1 MRLRSSDTFLNKG
14 ASEKGP
20 MAFLKRVWNHQA
32 VQRTLYFFPFR
43 LVVLHLKKNYILL
56 FFWVALGAF
65 ASGAIGQ
72 GYGVPYLFWDP
83 EYMGQVDF
91 WSFLILGFAMGGFL
105 MAFHLSS
112 YIQNAF
118 RFPFLATVSKPFF
131 KYSLNNSI
139 IPGIFLAVYIYKIV
153 TFQYKNELYLLHDD
167 ILATTE
173 LGWDMAG
180 FVSGILLFM
189 IPGHTYFLAF
199 SRNVFKVFGI
209 SEEEVKKP
217 SGKKKPIQVLLQKN
231 LKWRTV
237 NARPEN
243 DYEWKVVTYMVNWF
257 KVGLTR
263 ESDHYEREV
272 VQKVFQQNHM
282 IAAVFEIIVIVSFLI
297 LGIYRETPELNIP
310 AGAVIFLTCT
320 MLLMVTSAI
329 HSALRGWSTV
339 FLICA
344 VIAAHFLVQN
354 DILLYESRAY
364 GMDYDGRPAVY
375 QLDSLEKVQQDFSL
389 YEKDVNHH
397 HEILK
402 KWKEKTI
409 DRRWDKPKLVIVCV
423 TGGGARS
430 ALWSYKALQVA
441 DSITDGKLM
450 KHTQVMCGASGG
462 MFGLAYRR
470 ELYLRSLTDETIDLN
485 NPEYVDR
492 MGMDVLNPIGTS
504 LAVNDWFIRF
514 QKFRDG
520 EYIYSKDRGYA
531 LEKQFNDN
539 TQGFVDKRLGD
550 YAIPEN
556 DALIP
561 IMIFSP
567 SIINDGRSL
576 YICSQPVAHLTFNH
590 PNILKGQALQSAV
603 EFRRLFKDQ
612 DADNVWFSSV
622 LRMNAT
628 FPYISPAVTLP
639 SDPAIEVMDAGFRD
653 TYGTSLALK
662 HLYSMRKWV
671 EKNTSGVVILQI
683 RDSRK
688 IEPVHENPP
697 RSLFSMIMNPLGH
710 IYDNLFIMQDYIND
724 DLTVYAHSWLNTD
737 LEVIDLELMRPEVE
751 DISLSWHLT
760 TKEKQ
765 IIKKSAYNEKNQA
778 AMMRLKELLSEVK

>member
-1 MRLRSSDTFLNKG
+1 MSFFK
-14 ASEKGP
+14 K
-20 MAFLKRVWNHQA
+20 VWNHQI
-32 VQRTLYFFPFR
+32 VQRTLYFFPLR
-43 LVVLHLKKNYILL
+43 LLVLHLKKNYILL
-56 FFWVALGAF
+56 IFWFALGAF
-65 ASGAIGQ
+65 ASGAIGH

-83 EYMGQVDF
+83 EYMGRVDF
-91 WSFLILGFAMGGFL
+91 WSFMILGFAMGGFL
-105 MAFHLSS
+105 MAFHISS
-112 YIQNAF
+112 YIQNAY

-153 TFQYKNELYLLHDD
+153 QFQYNNELFLLENDLEVGSQ
-167 ILATTE
+167 IA
-173 LGWDMAG
+173 WDMAG
-180 FVSGILLFM
+180 FISGILLFM
-189 IPGHTYFLAF
+189 IPGHTYFLAL
-199 SRNVFKVFGI
+199 SRNIFKVFGI
-209 SEEEVKKP
+209 SENDVKP
-217 SGKKKPIQVLLQKN
+217 KKKAKPIQVLLKKN
-231 LKWRTV
+231 LEWRNV
-237 NARPEN
+237 KARPEN

-263 ESDHYEREV
+263 DSDHYDSEM

-282 IAAVFEIIVIVSFLI
+282 IAAVFEIAVIITFLV
-297 LGIYRETPELNIP
+297 LGIYREIPELTIP

-329 HSALRGWSTV
+329 HTALRGWSTV
-339 FLICA
+339 FLICS
-344 VIAAHFLVQN
+344 VVVVHVLVQE

-364 GMDYDGRPAVY
+364 GLNYDGQKAVY
-375 QLDSLEKVQQDFSL
+375 NLDSLERIQQNFAT

-402 KWKEKTI
+402 KWRLKNIE
-409 DRRWDKPKLVIVCV
+409 RRWQKPKLVMICV

-430 ALWSYKALQVA
+430 ALWSYKVMQVA
-441 DSITDGKLM
+441 DSITGGELM
-450 KHTQVMCGASGG
+450 KHTQLISGASGG

-470 ELYLRSLTDETIDLN
+470 EIYLRSLTDTTIDLN

-492 MGMDVLNPIGTS
+492 VGYDILNPIGTS

-520 EYIYSKDRGYA
+520 SYIYSKDRGYA

-539 TQGFVDKRLGD
+539 TLRFVDKRLGD
-550 YAIPEN
+550 YASPEKE
-556 DALIP
+556 ALIP
-561 IMIFSP
+561 LMFFSP

-576 YICSQPVAHLTFNH
+576 YISSQPVAHLTFNH
-590 PNILKGQALQSAV
+590 PSLLKGQTLQSGV
-603 EFRRLFKDQ
+603 EFRRLFAKQ

-628 FPYISPAVTLP
+628 FPYISPQVSLP
-639 SDPAIEVMDAGFRD
+639 SEPEMEVMDAGFRD

-662 HLYSMRKWV
+662 HLYAIRKWV
-671 EKNTSGVVILQI
+671 EKNTSGVIILQI

-688 IEPVHENPP
+688 IEPIRANPP
-697 RSLFSMIMNPLGH
+697 RSLFNLLTNPMGH

-724 DLTVYAHSWLNTD
+724 DLIIYAQDWLD
-737 LEVIDLELMRPEVE
+737 AEIDVIDLELTRPELE

-760 TKEKQ
+760 TK
-765 IIKKSAYNEKNQA
+765 
-778 AMMRLKELLSEVK
+778 